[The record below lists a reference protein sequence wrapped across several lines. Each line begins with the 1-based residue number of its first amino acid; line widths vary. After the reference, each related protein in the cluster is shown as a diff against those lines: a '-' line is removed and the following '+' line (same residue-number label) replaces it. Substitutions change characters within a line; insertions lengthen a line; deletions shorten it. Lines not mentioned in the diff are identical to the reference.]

1 MTARIAH
8 YRPYALAI
16 LRIVAALLFFEHG
29 LAKLTGFPRGPALP
43 VDFSLH
49 WFSGVIEFIGGALL
63 AAGLFSRVVALIVSG
78 EMAVAYFLSHAPRGF
93 FPLLNGGEAAIF
105 FASYFCISS
114 SPARAPGA
122 STRCGAASAAKPS
135 HAGLAGPAAVVE
147 YSAFATSAGRSR

>member
-1 MTARIAH
+1 LLHVDRPSAHDAPENTGGGLTARIAH

-43 VDFSLH
+43 VDFNLH

-93 FPLLNGGEAAIF
+93 FPLLNGGEAAILF
-105 FASYFCISS
+105 CFVFLYLVFAG
-114 SPARAPGA
+114 PGA
-122 STRCGAASAAKPS
+122 WSLDA
-135 HAGLAGPAAVVE
+135 LW
-147 YSAFATSAGRSR
+147 SRKRG